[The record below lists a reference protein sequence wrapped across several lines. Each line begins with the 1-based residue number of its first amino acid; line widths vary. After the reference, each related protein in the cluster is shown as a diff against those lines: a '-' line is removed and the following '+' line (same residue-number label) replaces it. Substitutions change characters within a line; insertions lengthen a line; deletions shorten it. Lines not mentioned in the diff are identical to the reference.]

1 MRANSRL
8 QGRFRFTVRRPVFL
22 GLLLL
27 GLAFVAAAP
36 TTTRAGVAPLS
47 VPLPEI
53 GHVAGVKTAWIARHM
68 VQNGVP
74 MSIRAF
80 KARMPV
86 AQVLERYRD
95 WLLDHGAEHV
105 VMTPS
110 TGVST
115 LGAGLGPYFVSIQGA
130 NKPGYQSIGYIVVSL
145 KPRLARPS
153 RQTTVPIPEA
163 ARVVSVRR
171 YRDGDRLGESVTLV
185 SDQPPGD
192 MIAAIVGV
200 FSDAGW
206 QRIDPPQRAGAE
218 RMATLMF
225 QRGNAYARASV
236 QQNRHV
242 ATGGSLILIHR
253 TRER

>member
-8 QGRFRFTVRRPVFL
+8 QDRFRFTVRRPVFS

-27 GLAFVAAAP
+27 GLAFFAAAP
-36 TTTRAGVAPLS
+36 TARAGVDPLS

-74 MSIRAF
+74 MSIRSF

-86 AQVLERYRD
+86 DQVLERYRD

-105 VMTPS
+105 VITPS

-115 LGAGLGPYFVSIQGA
+115 LAAGIGPYFVSIQGA
-130 NKPGYQSIGYIVVSL
+130 NKPGYQSLGYIVVSL
-145 KPRLARPS
+145 NPGLVQPS

-185 SDQPPGD
+185 SRKPPQD
-192 MIAAIVGV
+192 MSAALVNV
-200 FSDAGW
+200 FSGAGW
-206 QRIDPPQRAGAE
+206 QRIDPPKRAGAE
-218 RMATLMF
+218 RMVTLMF

-236 QQNRHV
+236 QQNRYV